1 MVQVG
6 AYQKVTDYY
15 TQTKVQKEKQQS
27 SKAEADVKAKQT
39 GFTDTVKEQ
48 KLSQGAQDVLKK
60 LRDAYG
66 DMDFM
71 VADFKT
77 GDEAKKILSRG
88 TKEFSVL
95 FSTEELEKM
104 AADESYYQQKVHGIE
119 GAVRMSE
126 KISDLYGFERVFGE
140 DAQTDTL
147 VNKFGIAFHE
157 DGSTS
162 FFAELEQVNAK
173 QRERIA
179 EKKEEAAEA
188 KKTAETKTEKD
199 LQAYKNDS
207 SESKKTIIYA
217 TSMEELLEKISAL
230 NWDSIKAEPAA
241 ASGTKYD
248 FSV

>member
-15 TQTKVQKEKQQS
+15 NQTKVQKEKQQTT
-27 SKAEADVKAKQT
+27 KTVTNLKTQQAGYADPI
-39 GFTDTVKEQ
+39 KEQ

-71 VADFKT
+71 VADFKS

-126 KISDLYGFERVFGE
+126 KICEQYGYERVFGE
-140 DAQTDTL
+140 GSKTDTL
-147 VNKFGIAFHE
+147 VNKFGIAFHD
-157 DGSTS
+157 DGTTS
-162 FFAELEQVNAK
+162 FFAELEQVNEK

-179 EKKEEAAEA
+179 ENKEEAAEA
-188 KKTAETKTEKD
+188 KKSAETKAEKD
-199 LQAYKNDS
+199 LQAYKNDT
-207 SESKKTIIYA
+207 SESKKTTLYA
-217 TSMEELLEKISAL
+217 TSMEELLDKIADL
-230 NWDSIKAEPAA
+230 NWDVIKAEPAA

-248 FSV
+248 FSI